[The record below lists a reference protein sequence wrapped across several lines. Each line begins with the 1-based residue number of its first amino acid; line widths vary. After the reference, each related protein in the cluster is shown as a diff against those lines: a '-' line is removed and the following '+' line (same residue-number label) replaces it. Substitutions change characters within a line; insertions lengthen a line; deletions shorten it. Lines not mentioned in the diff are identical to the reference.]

1 MDVEYPT
8 DPRVI
13 TRQELQGIVSS
24 RAEGT
29 KRSLLDSFKSAK
41 ESAAKTAAPAT
52 RAAQVLSCPF
62 HNM

>member
-1 MDVEYPT
+1 M
-8 DPRVI
+8 
-13 TRQELQGIVSS
+13 SS

-52 RAAQVLSCPF
+52 RAAQVHCPSQ
-62 HNM
+62 M